1 MEVLFCGTRLKQQR
15 RWKIEKTIR
24 NGKSI
29 YPELWIEKD
38 WPAVQVGAELI
49 GVQTWSF
56 DPAKSLPLE
65 AIMTKI
71 DS

>member
-1 MEVLFCGTRLKQQR
+1 MRYR
-15 RWKIEKTIR
+15 
-24 NGKSI
+24 KSI
-29 YPELWIEKD
+29 YPESWIAKD
-38 WPAVQVGAELI
+38 WPAVQIGAEPS